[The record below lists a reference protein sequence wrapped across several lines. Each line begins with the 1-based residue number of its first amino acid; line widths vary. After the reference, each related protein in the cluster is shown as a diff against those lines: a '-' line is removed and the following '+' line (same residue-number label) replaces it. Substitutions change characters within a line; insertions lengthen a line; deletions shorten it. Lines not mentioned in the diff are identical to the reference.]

1 MALRQQLKRQ
11 MRVFPAAP
19 CFVDPLRKQKALVP
33 SAPLEPCIE
42 ELAHGVVHLGNAGT
56 LAISSTRCV
65 TALSVRFHLQVYA
78 GHLRFRSI
86 MFLCKVTHYLIL
98 QVAEIEKRSIPADE
112 SPFLLSAAAG
122 VSHAHVFKLE
132 RNILMFLFCFFQ

>member
-1 MALRQQLKRQ
+1 MAVRQQLKRQ

-33 SAPLEPCIE
+33 SAPLEPSIE

-56 LAISSTRCV
+56 LAISSTRSV
-65 TALSVRFHLQVYA
+65 TALSVHLHLQVYA
-78 GHLRFRSI
+78 SHLCFRSL
-86 MFLCKVTHYLIL
+86 MVLCKVTHYLIL

-122 VSHAHVFKLE
+122 VSHAYVFKLE
-132 RNILMFLFCFFQ
+132 RNILTFLFCFV